1 MSEASTDQPAEQ
13 SSVFAPLRNR
23 VFAWLWIGVVASSI
37 GSFAQT
43 VGAQWLFIQ
52 DPGAATIVSLVA
64 AANALPVMLLALPA
78 GVISDAFDRRQLM
91 IGIQVYAISIAVL
104 LAVLA
109 WSGGLGAPLLLA
121 FTFLVGAGLALQ
133 LPTWQPSMTELVPRS
148 QIAAATRLDMIN
160 VNVARAAGPAIAGAL
175 MAAWGVPPVLAFN
188 AACTLVLLVALLAW
202 RRPSIASAQRERFL
216 PALRSGAR
224 YVRHE
229 PHVCTILVRVVLFV
243 APATALWALLTK
255 GVGGGP

>member
-1 MSEASTDQPAEQ
+1 M
-13 SSVFAPLRNR
+13 FAPLRNR

-91 IGIQVYAISIAVL
+91 IGIQVYAVL

-175 MAAWGVPPVLAFN
+175 MAACG
-188 AACTLVLLVALLAW
+188 AC
-202 RRPSIASAQRERFL
+202 RPSSRSTRPAPWCCWSRCWPGGGRPSPARSASGFCPRCAR
-216 PALRSGAR
+216 GAR

>member
-1 MSEASTDQPAEQ
+1 M
-13 SSVFAPLRNR
+13 FAPLRTR

-121 FTFLVGAGLALQ
+121 FTFLVGAGPALQ

-175 MAAWGVPPVLAFN
+175 MAAWGVPPFLAFN
-188 AACTLVLLVALLAW
+188 AACTLVLLVPLLAW

>member
-1 MSEASTDQPAEQ
+1 M
-13 SSVFAPLRNR
+13 FAPLRNR

-216 PALRSGAR
+216 PALRSGGALRAAR
-224 YVRHE
+224 TAR
-229 PHVCTILVRVVLFV
+229 VCTILVRVVLFV

>member
-1 MSEASTDQPAEQ
+1 M
-13 SSVFAPLRNR
+13 FAPLRNR

-78 GVISDAFDRRQLM
+78 GVISDAFDRRRLM
-91 IGIQVYAISIAVL
+91 IGIQVCAISIAVL
-104 LAVLA
+104 LAV
-109 WSGGLGAPLLLA
+109 
-121 FTFLVGAGLALQ
+121 
-133 LPTWQPSMTELVPRS
+133 
-148 QIAAATRLDMIN
+148 
-160 VNVARAAGPAIAGAL
+160 
-175 MAAWGVPPVLAFN
+175 
-188 AACTLVLLVALLAW
+188 LAW

>member
-1 MSEASTDQPAEQ
+1 MSWEQAWAE
-13 SSVFAPLRNR
+13 VAHLFP
-23 VFAWLWIGVVASSI
+23 VVA
-37 GSFAQT
+37 F
-43 VGAQWLFIQ
+43 L
-52 DPGAATIVSLVA
+52 AAVL
-64 AANALPVMLLALPA
+64 
-78 GVISDAFDRRQLM
+78 VISELCDAD
-91 IGIQVYAISIAVL
+91 
-104 LAVLA
+104 
-109 WSGGLGAPLLLA
+109 GL
-121 FTFLVGAGLALQ
+121 F
-133 LPTWQPSMTELVPRS
+133 RY
-148 QIAAATRLDMIN
+148 
-160 VNVARAAGPAIAGAL
+160 AGAL

-188 AACTLVLLVALLAW
+188 AACTLVLLAW

>member
-13 SSVFAPLRNR
+13 SSVFAPLRTR

-78 GVISDAFDRRQLM
+78 GVISDAFDRRRLM

-160 VNVARAAGPAIAGAL
+160 VNVARAAGPAIAGVGRPARLGVQRGLHPGAAGRAAGLAAAVHRQRAARAVSARAAL
-175 MAAWGVPPVLAFN
+175 GGALRAARTARVHDPGAGGAVRGPGHGAVG
-188 AACTLVLLVALLAW
+188 AADKGCR
-202 RRPSIASAQRERFL
+202 RRPLA
-216 PALRSGAR
+216 SGA
-224 YVRHE
+224 
-229 PHVCTILVRVVLFV
+229 
-243 APATALWALLTK
+243 
-255 GVGGGP
+255 

>member
-1 MSEASTDQPAEQ
+1 M
-13 SSVFAPLRNR
+13 FAPLRNR

-52 DPGAATIVSLVA
+52 DPGAVTIVSLVA

-188 AACTLVLLVALLAW
+188 ASCTLVLLVALLAW

-216 PALRSGAR
+216 PALRSGGALRAAR
-224 YVRHE
+224 TARVHDPGAGGAVRGPGHGA
-229 PHVCTILVRVVLFV
+229 VG
-243 APATALWALLTK
+243 AADK
-255 GVGGGP
+255 GCRRRPLASGA